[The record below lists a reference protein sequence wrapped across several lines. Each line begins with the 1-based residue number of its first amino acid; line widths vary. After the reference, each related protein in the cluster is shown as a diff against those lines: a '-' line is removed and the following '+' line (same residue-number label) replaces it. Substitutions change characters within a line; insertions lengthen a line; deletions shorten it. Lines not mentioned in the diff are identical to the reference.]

1 MPQKP
6 ASFEYN
12 AQLIKVLDG
21 DTIDCYIDLGFDLK
35 IKKRVRYMG
44 IDTWESRTRDLEEKK
59 KGLAAKARNKELLE
73 AGTFKIVS
81 YGTGKFGRVLGEIFV
96 SPDAVGENAVI
107 DESVDRNKDGLVSIN
122 DILIA
127 EGHAYD
133 YHGGKKKDFEKEI
146 AKEKAAKKED
156 LVDKPAEE
164 QATKE

>member
-81 YGTGKFGRVLGEIFV
+81 YVTGKFGRVLGEIFV

-107 DESVDRNKDGLVSIN
+107 PESVDRNKDGLVSIN

-164 QATKE
+164 EATKG